1 MSAERTQ
8 SVEVLVVTRP
18 TEVRFPA
25 AWPTSRRPSGRLKTS
40 RAVVTGLLGL
50 TMGLLSFPSVQAA
63 EIQTYDIDQLKA
75 TPGSDAFLS
84 KGSQDPGAGYRGKT
98 INYEQAFALNDS
110 EASYARSRGW
120 LAKTCSG
127 QEISPANIPS
137 VTLLDARIPAALEWR
152 AGMIAAETL
161 QKNRHGTYLDTLRSY
176 WPDSFYDGTPC
187 NNSHEAWNRASVNL
201 VQAVKAKTGGR
212 FVIANGAGL
221 GSGKAYF
228 GNQVAADKIINAA
241 QGIQIEQWM
250 RNTKN
255 ADLDKRFMQ
264 TMIGKGKMV
273 FAKCKSAM
281 ATCQRHFVASPLTYL
296 SSTSS

>member
-1 MSAERTQ
+1 M
-8 SVEVLVVTRP
+8 TRP
-18 TEVRFPA
+18 TEVRFSAVLPA
-25 AWPTSRRPSGRLKTS
+25 SRRATKNPSRRLKSS

-63 EIQTYDIDQLKA
+63 EIQTYDIDQFKA
-75 TPGSDAFLS
+75 TTGSDAFLS
-84 KGSQDPGAGYRGKT
+84 KGSQEPGAGYRGRT
-98 INYEQAFALNDS
+98 INYEQSFALNS
-110 EASYARSRGW
+110 TEASYARSRGW

-127 QEISPANIPS
+127 QEISPANIPG
-137 VTLLDARIPAALEWR
+137 VKLVDARISAALDWR

-176 WPDSFYDGTPC
+176 WPDSFYNGSPC
-187 NNSHEAWNRASVNL
+187 NNSDEAWNTASVNL
-201 VQAVKAKTGGR
+201 VQAVRAKTGGR

-228 GNQVAADKIINAA
+228 GNQAAADKIINAA

-255 ADLDKRFMQ
+255 ADLDKRLMQ

-281 ATCQRHFVASPLTYL
+281 TTCQSHFIASPLTYL
-296 SSTSS
+296 SSTTH

>member
-1 MSAERTQ
+1 M
-8 SVEVLVVTRP
+8 TRP

-25 AWPTSRRPSGRLKTS
+25 AWPAGRRASKSPSGRLNTS
-40 RAVVTGLLGL
+40 RAAVTGLLGL
-50 TMGLLSFPSVQAA
+50 TMGLLSFPTVQAA
-63 EIQTYDIDQLKA
+63 EIQTYDIDQYKA
-75 TPGSDAFLS
+75 TSGSDAFLS
-84 KGSQDPGAGYRGKT
+84 KGSQDPGAGYTGRT

-120 LAKTCSG
+120 LAETCSG
-127 QEISPANIPS
+127 QEISPANIPG

-176 WPDSFYDGTPC
+176 WPDSFYEGTPC

-228 GNQVAADKIINAA
+228 GNQVAADKIINVA

-264 TMIGKGKMV
+264 TMISRGKMV
-273 FAKCKSAM
+273 LAKCKNTLQVCRSK
-281 ATCQRHFVASPLTYL
+281 FIASPLTYL
-296 SSTSS
+296 SSTTR

>member
-1 MSAERTQ
+1 M
-8 SVEVLVVTRP
+8 TRP

-25 AWPTSRRPSGRLKTS
+25 AWPHGRRASRSPSGRLKAS

-50 TMGLLSFPSVQAA
+50 TMGLLSFPGVQAA
-63 EIQTYDIDQLKA
+63 EIQTYDIDQYKA

-127 QEISPANIPS
+127 QEISPANIPG
-137 VTLLDARIPAALEWR
+137 VTLLDARIPPALEWR

-161 QKNRHGTYLDTLRSY
+161 QKNRHGTYLDTLRAF
-176 WPDSFYDGTPC
+176 WPDSFYDGIPC
-187 NNSHEAWNRASVNL
+187 NNSDEAWNTASVEM
-201 VQAVKAKTGGR
+201 VKFVRTKTGGR

-273 FAKCKSAM
+273 LAKCKNTLQVCRSK
-281 ATCQRHFVASPLTYL
+281 FIASPLTYL